1 MNPSA
6 SGWIEKYGAL
16 LVEQNIVY
24 PHFEA
29 LYNDLRT
36 TGFIYGINVSPSLVV
51 AFHQELTKDEIAKI
65 NLLHAL
71 YNSYTLL
78 GRGNRFE
85 SFLETLLDFY
95 KKLDAAKDN
104 VFLKLLSGNSTT
116 ASLEKL
122 LHNRVLLSDN
132 KITKHFQQNFIN
144 ALLFVEVLTF
154 KQYLRDPNN
163 IKDYGKQLEELV
175 VLLTYHALENKP
187 SSQPFDNKLNKIFN
201 ASLNFLEHPGT
212 FMHQNYQLLLQTNEL
227 NAVERQYFLDLAC
240 FLYWNQQ
247 MNLQDQHP
255 IYEIGNGLGF
265 GRDSIAQSFSFI
277 HQFLDS
283 HKGNIAFLQD
293 KSPVNQVYDN
303 LSALVKKL
311 IIRNK
316 RRLQLELSESKELLY
331 LIGKSAQTELE
342 DKEKQKIKK
351 QLLDLFKTIPSF
363 AIFAM
368 PGGAILLPIFVKL
381 IPKLLPSAFDDN
393 RIESEG
399 SSK

>member
-16 LVEQNIVY
+16 LVEQNIQY

-29 LYNDLRT
+29 LYNDLRA
-36 TGFIYGINVSPSLVV
+36 TGFIYGINVAPSLVV
-51 AFHQELTKDEIAKI
+51 AHHHELTKDEIAKI

-71 YNSYTLL
+71 YNSYHLL
-78 GRGNRFE
+78 GNTSHFP
-85 SFLETLLDFY
+85 SFLDSLLDFY
-95 KKLDAAKDN
+95 KALDAAKNN
-104 VFLKLLSGNSTT
+104 VFFKLLSGNSAA

-154 KQYLRDPNN
+154 KQYLRNPSN
-163 IKDYGKQLEELV
+163 IKDYGKQLEEMV
-175 VLLTYHALENKP
+175 ILLTYHALENKP
-187 SSQPFDNKLNKIFN
+187 EGNAFDGKLNKIFN
-201 ASLNFLEHPGT
+201 ASLNFLEHPGA
-212 FMHQNYQLLLQTNEL
+212 FHHQNYQLLLRQGDL
-227 NAVERQYFLDLAC
+227 NPVERQYFLDLAC
-240 FLYWNQQ
+240 FLYWNKGLEFR
-247 MNLQDQHP
+247 NNHP
-255 IYEIGNGLGF
+255 IIEIGTELGF
-265 GRDSIAQSFSFI
+265 SGNDIELSFAYI
-277 HQFLDS
+277 HQFLES
-283 HKGNIAFLQD
+283 HQQNIAFLQE

-331 LIGKSAQTELE
+331 LIGKSAQSELE
-342 DKEKQKIKK
+342 ETEKKKIKK

-393 RIESEG
+393 RIEKKE
-399 SSK
+399 